1 MGGAMGALREGDS
14 RAESSSQISYSS
26 GSSGSASSN
35 TSGIYDRDRPVDMKL
50 SDWTQK

>member
-1 MGGAMGALREGDS
+1 MGALREGDS
-14 RAESSSQISYSS
+14 RGESQISYNTSS
-26 GSSGSASSN
+26 SSASSS